1 MERTEEAELLRRR
14 IQREINARKQAEKLL
29 EEKSLEL
36 YRANEELKHLNVS
49 LESSIQERTDSLLL
63 SEMQYRSLIQNLHS
77 GVLLENEHRRIVLTN
92 QIFCD
97 LFSIP
102 VKPDLLV
109 GADCSQS
116 AEQSKEAFAEPEAFV
131 RRVEVLLN
139 EKKLC
144 IGEELK
150 MADGRILERDYIPIV
165 AGERYLGH
173 LWRYEDITEQR
184 KVQDIIRYSEEKY
197 RGIIENMELGLIEVD
212 NNDIIQKV
220 YPRFSK
226 LVGYSPEE
234 LVGKKAKDILLPD
247 ESFRR
252 IVDEQNK
259 HRLSGEPGVYEVP
272 LRRKD
277 GQIIWVIISG
287 APILEPS
294 GKVVGSIGIHLDISE
309 RKRTQEALEEA
320 RRIAEEARKA
330 EKRFLANMSH
340 EIRTP
345 INGIIGMTHLLY
357 DTELTGLQREYL
369 DAVSHSADLLLA
381 LVSDVLDISKI
392 EAGEMQL
399 TERPFNL
406 PDLLNELTKM
416 FRLRL
421 RDKPIRLES
430 FVDTRIQRTVMGD
443 PTMLRQILMNLIGNA
458 AKFTEKGVIRV
469 QVTLLDQLGDFLM
482 TEVSVSDTGIGI
494 APQHLETIF
503 ESFKQADRDVK
514 DKYGGTGLGLAIVK
528 QLVNL
533 HGGEIAVESALNAGA
548 TFTFTLPLKIAADD
562 DISIV
567 DEHGKIDSACLESR
581 KILIVE
587 DNPLNKKYVEGL
599 LRKWKATYDVA
610 DNGLE
615 AIRLVEQHT
624 YDLVLMDLMMPVM
637 NGFETTVRLRSM
649 KANPN
654 AAIPVIALTATAF
667 AKEQSEAIAS
677 GMNDCLS
684 KPFTPD
690 QLLQL
695 LQRYLPAQE
704 AGLPQTEAM
713 PETPEVVPE
722 PAEPYTYS
730 SELDVAQLEQFYGH
744 DYAYA
749 HMMFSLFMETT
760 FPEVEKLGEVIAAQ
774 DWKQLAALSHQFRP
788 SLVMVGLTEVAN
800 AGKQFELL
808 LKASPEAAELPE
820 LAAALKRVIA
830 VKLPLIKQEFSRLGK
845 AVESV

>member
-1 MERTEEAELLRRR
+1 MNVAEEVELLKRR

-36 YRANEELKHLNVS
+36 YRANEELKHMNTS
-49 LESSIQERTDSLLL
+49 LETAVKERTDSLLL

-77 GVLLENEHRRIVLTN
+77 GVLLENEHRKIVLTN

-97 LFSIP
+97 LFDIP
-102 VKPDLLV
+102 VNPDLLV

-116 AEQSKEAFAEPEAFV
+116 AEQSKHAFEDPDGFV
-131 RRVEVLLN
+131 RRVDTLLQ

-150 MADGRILERDYIPIV
+150 MNDGRILERDYIPIV
-165 AGERYLGH
+165 AGDRYLGH

-212 NNDIIQKV
+212 NHDIIQKV

-226 LVGYSPEE
+226 LVGYAPEE
-234 LVGKKAKDILLPD
+234 LVGKRAKEVLLPD
-247 ESFRR
+247 DSFRR
-252 IVDEQNK
+252 IIDEQNK

-287 APILEPS
+287 APIIEPS
-294 GKVVGSIGIHLDISE
+294 GKVTGSIGIHLDISE

-357 DTELTGLQREYL
+357 DTELTVLQREYL
-369 DAVSHSADLLLA
+369 DAISHSADLLLA

-406 PDLLNELTKM
+406 PDLLNELTKT
-416 FRLRL
+416 FKLRL
-421 RDKPIRLES
+421 RDKPVKIES
-430 FVDTRIQRTVMGD
+430 LVDTQIQRTVMGD
-443 PTMLRQILMNLIGNA
+443 ATMLRQILMNLIGNA
-458 AKFTEKGVIRV
+458 VKFTEKGSVRV

-482 TEVSVSDTGIGI
+482 TEVSVTDTGIGI

-514 DKYGGTGLGLAIVK
+514 SKYGGTGLGLAIVK

-533 HGGEIAVESALNAGA
+533 HGGEIAVESALNQGA
-548 TFTFTLPLKIAADD
+548 TFTFTLPLKIAGDED
-562 DISIV
+562 LSIV
-567 DEHGKIDSACLESR
+567 DEHGKIDSACLESK

-599 LRKWKATYDVA
+599 LRKWKAEYDVA

-654 AAIPVIALTATAF
+654 AAIPIIALTATAF

-695 LQRYLPAQE
+695 LQRYLP
-704 AGLPQTEAM
+704 T
-713 PETPEVVPE
+713 PETPAVKTGLLPDPFNE
-722 PAEPYTYS
+722 PADPSEPYTYS
-730 SELDVAQLEQFYGH
+730 TALDVEQLEQFYGH
-744 DYAYA
+744 DYSYA

-760 FPEVEKLGEVIAAQ
+760 FPELGKIEEVIAAQ

-800 AGKQFELL
+800 TGKQFELL
-808 LKASPEAAELPE
+808 LKASPSDEQVPVA
-820 LAAALKRVIA
+820 AAALGRIVA
-830 VKLPLIKQEFSRLGK
+830 EKLPLIKQEFARLGK
-845 AVESV
+845 AIE